1 MAEETTIDTTDDT
14 TTTTDDTTT
23 STTTQTVWPDQW
35 RQQMAGDDAKALK
48 QLERYES
55 PAAIWK
61 KARALEQRLSSG
73 ELRSAL
79 PKDANEEQVKVW
91 RAENGI
97 PEAPEKYDLTFPDGL
112 VIGEEDKP
120 AIDDFLK
127 AAHKANY
134 SPDQVKESVRWYYD
148 FQERQTEVR
157 AQADERIKQESED
170 ALRGEWGQDYR
181 GNLQRVHNLLDA
193 APGGL
198 KEQLLNGR
206 LADGTPIGSSP
217 DALRWIVQVARELN
231 PTGVIAPNA
240 GGNVGQAIDDEIAKF
255 EKMMGDRT
263 SDYWKGPMAD
273 KNQARLR
280 DLYASRERSKAR
292 AA

>member
-79 PKDANEEQVKVW
+79 PKDANEEQVKAW

>member
-73 ELRSAL
+73 ELRSTL
-79 PKDANEEQVKVW
+79 PNDANEEQVKAW

-280 DLYASRERSKAR
+280 DLYAARERSKAR